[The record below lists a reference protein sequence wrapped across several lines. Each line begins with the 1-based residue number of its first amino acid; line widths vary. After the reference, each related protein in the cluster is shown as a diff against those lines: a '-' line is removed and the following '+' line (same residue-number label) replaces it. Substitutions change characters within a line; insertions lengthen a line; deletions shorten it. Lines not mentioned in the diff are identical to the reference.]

1 VASDRPASHHAGPR
15 RRTIRV
21 ARTGA
26 ASEAIGPVT
35 RGLEVF
41 VLTHGQFSLM
51 DALVYLSQQTGPA
64 DLTVSTWTAGNEDLE
79 YLAHLLTGGEFRS
92 VRFLVD
98 RSFITRQPAYCATLR
113 RLFGDDCI
121 RTSRTHAK
129 FATIRNDRW
138 DLAVRTSMNLNHNPR
153 MENIEVSDDPA
164 LCDFLAAE
172 VDRYFGTIGDGAFDG
187 ALLELPK
194 PAVTAGQVTAKRL
207 YPHQNPPPA
216 VRP

>member
-1 VASDRPASHHAGPR
+1 MATDKPASHHAAPR
-15 RRTIRV
+15 KRTLRI
-21 ARTGA
+21 ARTEPA
-26 ASEAIGPVT
+26 AAAIGPVT
-35 RGLEVF
+35 HGLEVF
-41 VLTHGQFSLM
+41 ILTHGQFSLM

-79 YLAHLLTGGEFRS
+79 HLAHLLGGGEFRS

-113 RLFGDDCI
+113 RLFGDGCI

-129 FATIRNDRW
+129 FCTVRNDTW
-138 DLAVRTSMNLNHNPR
+138 SLAVRTSMNLNHNPR

-164 LCDFLAAE
+164 LCDFLAGE

-187 ALLELPK
+187 SLLELPR
-194 PAVTAGQVTAKRL
+194 PAVTAGNVTAKRL
-207 YPHQNPPPA
+207 YPHQNPPPVA
-216 VRP
+216 TP